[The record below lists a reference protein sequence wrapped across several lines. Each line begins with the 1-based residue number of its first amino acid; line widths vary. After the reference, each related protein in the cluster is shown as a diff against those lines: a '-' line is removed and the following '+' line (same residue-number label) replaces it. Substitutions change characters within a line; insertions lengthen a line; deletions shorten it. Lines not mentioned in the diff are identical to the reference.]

1 VQTQQT
7 YKPDESADINRACRE
22 TRVRVITLVRGLP
35 EDSLDTPVPACPGWS
50 VRDVVAHLA
59 ANAEDMMSG
68 SMSGGPPSPEQTAAQ
83 IERMRGRSMTEMLA
97 GWETN
102 AEQLEDEVSAN
113 GMRMPL
119 IDLTSHEHDIR
130 GALARPGARD
140 TAAVKICSQFLLERM
155 RPPVPVRIVVEDTEF
170 RVGPAS
176 DAQGDAGAAE
186 LVLNTSWFDALRW
199 RMGRRSPAQLA
210 AMQWSAD
217 PTPVLN
223 HLFVFGPAKADVIE

>member
-1 VQTQQT
+1 
-7 YKPDESADINRACRE
+7 
-22 TRVRVITLVRGLP
+22 
-35 EDSLDTPVPACPGWS
+35 
-50 VRDVVAHLA
+50 LA

-68 SMSGGPPSPEQTAAQ
+68 SMSGGPPSPEETAAQ
-83 IERMRGRSMTEMLA
+83 VERMRGRSMAEMLA
-97 GWETN
+97 SWETN
-102 AEQLEDEVSAN
+102 AERLEDEVSAN

-140 TAAVKICSQFLLERM
+140 TAAVQICSQFLLERM

-170 RVGPAS
+170 RVGPPDVQW
-176 DAQGDAGAAE
+176 DADAAE
-186 LVLNTSWFDALRW
+186 LVLNTSRFDALRW

-210 AMQWSAD
+210 AMRWSAD
-217 PTPVLN
+217 PAPVLN